1 MEKTQFE
8 VIEAL
13 LDESVV
19 RIKRH
24 ANAAINPLTI
34 YMTPV
39 HDMLYALKRALI
51 TNIHTELLLRNKHT
65 NEDVLDMWKYI
76 SITYEVRYE
85 NGELT
90 VSVIAQILPGWANLN
105 KVIILLRESMSTK
118 TGSFYVSTQTI
129 KEETEYTLE
138 QLFPES

>member
-65 NEDVLDMWKYI
+65 IDDVLDMWKYM
-76 SITYEVRYE
+76 SITYEVKYE
-85 NGELT
+85 DGKLT
-90 VSVIAQILPGWANLN
+90 ASVTAHILSGWANSN
-105 KVIILLRESMSTK
+105 AITVLLRESMSTK